1 MLKRLFVVGLILA
14 FVLSLT
20 GDVFAAGVKLQYD
33 LKKGDSTKYRM
44 KMKTTTS
51 IGALGRVEKMDTD
64 TEMHLVQRVIDRDE
78 KNVMYLLTSIENVKT
93 IINGTPAADSINKQA
108 EQVFTMHME
117 PSGKILDTQGLK
129 TEMSM
134 QQMQLAFPGEP
145 VDIGKSWETVLPATE
160 QIPTTLKM
168 TYTVDKF
175 EKSQGLDCV
184 VIKSKVVSEASK
196 GGVVSQLD
204 VNATGQ
210 IFFAYKEGK
219 IVKNAVTGT
228 FGSVTNQVIEGKTE
242 PIVTKVLVD
251 LVMDMVK

>member
-1 MLKRLFVVGLILA
+1 MFKRLLVAGLILT

-20 GDVFAAGVKLQYD
+20 GDAFAAGVKLQYD
-33 LKKGDSTKYRM
+33 LKKGDTTKYRM

-51 IGALGRVEKMDTD
+51 IGALGKVEKMDTD
-64 TEMHLVQRVIDRDE
+64 TEMNLVQRVIDRDE
-78 KNVMYLLTSIENVKT
+78 KNVMYILTAIENVKT
-93 IINGTPAADSINKQA
+93 IVNGTPADAAINKQA
-108 EQVFTMHME
+108 EQVFTLHME
-117 PSGKILDTQGLK
+117 PSGKIISAQGLK
-129 TEMSM
+129 SEMSM
-134 QQMQLAFPGEP
+134 QQMQLAFPAEP
-145 VDIGKSWETVLPATE
+145 VDVGKSWETVLPATD

-175 EKSQGLDCV
+175 EKVQGMDCV

-210 IFFAYKEGK
+210 IFFAFKEGK

-251 LVMDMVK
+251 LVMDIVK

>member
-93 IINGTPAADSINKQA
+93 IVNGTPVADSINKQA

-145 VDIGKSWETVLPATE
+145 VDIGKSWENILPPTE
-160 QIPTTLKM
+160 QSPTTLKM

-175 EKSQGLDCV
+175 EKSQGFDCV

-219 IVKNAVTGT
+219 IIKNAVTGT

>member
-93 IINGTPAADSINKQA
+93 IINGTPAADGINKQA

-134 QQMQLAFPGEP
+134 QQMQLAFPNEP

>member
-1 MLKRLFVVGLILA
+1 MFKRLFVAGLILA
-14 FVLSLT
+14 FVLSLS

-33 LKKGDSTKYRM
+33 LQKGDSTKYRM

-51 IGALGRVEKMDTD
+51 IGALGKVEKMDTD

-78 KNVMYLLTSIENVKT
+78 KNVMYILTSIENVKT
-93 IINGTPAADSINKQA
+93 IVNGTPADEKVNKQA
-108 EQVFTMHME
+108 EQVFMMHME

-134 QQMQLAFPGEP
+134 QQMQLAFPTDP
-145 VDIGKSWETVLPATE
+145 VDVGKSWENVLHATE

-175 EKSQGLDCV
+175 EKVQGMDCV
-184 VIKSKVVSEASK
+184 VIKSKVISEAAK
-196 GGVVSQLD
+196 GGAVSQLD

-228 FGSVTNQVIEGKTE
+228 FGSVTNQIIEGKTE

-251 LVMDMVK
+251 LVMDIVK

>member
-1 MLKRLFVVGLILA
+1 MFKRLLTLGFVFA
-14 FVLSLT
+14 FVLSLS
-20 GDVFAAGVKLQYD
+20 GDAFAAGIKLQYD

-51 IGALGRVEKMDTD
+51 IGALGKVEKMDTE
-64 TEMHLVQRVIDRDE
+64 TEMNFVQRIIDRDE
-78 KNVMYLLTSIENVKT
+78 KDVMYVLTSIENVKT
-93 IINGTPAADSINKQA
+93 LVNGTPADDKINKTA

-129 TEMSM
+129 SEMSM
-134 QQMQLAFPGEP
+134 QQMRLAFPNEP
-145 VDIGKSWETVLPATE
+145 VDVGKSWETILPATE

-175 EKSQGLDCV
+175 EKVQGFDCI
-184 VIKSKVVSEASK
+184 VIKSKVNSEASK
-196 GGVVSQLD
+196 TGMVSSLD
-204 VNATGQ
+204 VNATGV
-210 IFFAYKEGK
+210 IYFAYKEGK
-219 IVKNAVTGT
+219 IMKNAVTGT

-251 LVMDMVK
+251 LVMDIAK

>member
-1 MLKRLFVVGLILA
+1 MFKRLFTIGLILA
-14 FVLSLT
+14 FVISLT

-64 TEMHLVQRVIDRDE
+64 TEMNLVQRVIDKDE
-78 KNVMYLLTSIENVKT
+78 KNIMYLLTSIENVKT
-93 IINGTPAADSINKQA
+93 IVNGTPVADSINKQA

-129 TEMSM
+129 AEMSM
-134 QQMQLAFPGEP
+134 QQMRLAFPADP
-145 VDIGKSWETVLPATE
+145 VDIGKSWENILPATE
-160 QIPTTLKM
+160 LTPTTLKM
-168 TYTVDKF
+168 IYTVDKF
-175 EKSQGLDCV
+175 EKVQDYDCV
-184 VIKSKVVSEASK
+184 VIKSKVTSEASK
-196 GGVVSQLD
+196 GGIVSQLD

-219 IVKNAVTGT
+219 IVKNVVTGT

-251 LVMDMVK
+251 LVMDIIK